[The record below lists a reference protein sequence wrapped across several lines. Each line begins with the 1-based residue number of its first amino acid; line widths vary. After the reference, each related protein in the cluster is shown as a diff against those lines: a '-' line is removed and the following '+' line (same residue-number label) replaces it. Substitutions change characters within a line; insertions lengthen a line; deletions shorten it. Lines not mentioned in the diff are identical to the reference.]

1 MIEEGDRMLEGEKV
15 EFKREY
21 TENIKKAVIAFANTE
36 GGSIYIGIEDDS
48 SVIGIDD
55 ADDVQKRVISL
66 CKDGIQPDIMMFL
79 SCDTIMIEEK
89 TVLRVQVQRGTAR
102 PYYLRGK
109 GVRPEGVF
117 VRRGSVSIPASYGQI
132 LKMIRESGNYH
143 YEQERS
149 MEQELTFKEAEGI
162 FTEAGITFGDSQKR
176 SLGII
181 SRDGLYTNLGLLLS
195 DQCTH
200 TVKAAIFS
208 GGSHEVFRNRRE
220 FSGSLLGQVGQLVE
234 YLDFYNELRS
244 EIRGMKRIDSRS
256 YPPESVREVIFNAAV
271 HRDYAFSGST
281 LVKLYDDRLEVLS
294 LGGLT
299 EGITYD
305 DMMLGASIQRNPKLA
320 EVFFRLHYIEAFG
333 TGVQRIF
340 SDYEKAET
348 KPKFLVSDNAFKVIL
363 PNLNYGLKVEHVS
376 AVREQVDRYLQS
388 DGLSDLERV
397 RRAIASGMS
406 SRRELQ
412 DEMGFSLT
420 KMINILRQLLDE
432 GAIARSGQ
440 GKNTRYH
447 VK

>member
-1 MIEEGDRMLEGEKV
+1 MLEGEKA

-21 TENIKKAVIAFANTE
+21 TETIKKTVCAFANTE
-36 GGSIYIGIEDDS
+36 GGCIYIGIEDDG
-48 SVIGIDD
+48 SVVGVAN

-66 CKDGIQPDIMMFL
+66 CRDGIQPDVMMFL
-79 SCDTIMIEEK
+79 SCDTIMMEGKNI
-89 TVLRVQVQRGTAR
+89 VRVYVQRGTEC

-109 GVRPEGVF
+109 GIRPEGVF
-117 VRRGSVSIPASYGQI
+117 VRRGSVSIPASVGQI

-149 MEQELTFKEAEGI
+149 MEQDLTFKEAERI
-162 FTEAGITFGDSQKR
+162 FAEAGITFGDAQKR
-176 SLGII
+176 TLGII
-181 SRDGLYTNLGLLLS
+181 SHDGLYTNLGMLLS

-220 FSGSLLGQVGQLVE
+220 FSGSLLSQVEQLIE

-244 EIRGMKRIDSRS
+244 EIRGMKRIDSRG

-299 EGITYD
+299 EGITYH
-305 DMMLGASIQRNPKLA
+305 DMMLGASIQRNPRLA
-320 EVFFRLHYIEAFG
+320 EVFYRLHYIEAFG
-333 TGVQRIF
+333 TGVQRII
-340 SDYEKAET
+340 SDYEKTEA
-348 KPKFLVSDNAFKVIL
+348 KPEFLVSDNAFKVVL
-363 PNLNYGLKVEHVS
+363 PNLNYGRRDGDAS
-376 AVREQVDRYLQS
+376 AVKEPVDRYSQADGPS
-388 DGLSDLERV
+388 DVERV

-412 DEMGFSLT
+412 AEMGFSLT

-432 GAIARSGQ
+432 GAIARTGQ

-447 VK
+447 AK

>member
-1 MIEEGDRMLEGEKV
+1 MLEGEKV

-21 TENIKKAVIAFANTE
+21 AETIKKTVIAFANTD
-36 GGSIYIGIEDDS
+36 GGCIYIGIEDDG
-48 SVIGIDD
+48 SVVGIND

-66 CKDGIQPDIMMFL
+66 CRDGIQPDVMMFL
-79 SCDTIMIEEK
+79 SCDTIMLEEK
-89 TVLRVQVQRGTAR
+89 TVLRVQVQRGTEC
-102 PYYLRGK
+102 PYYLREK

-117 VRRGSVSIPASYGQI
+117 VRRGSVSIPASFGQI

-143 YEQERS
+143 YEMERS
-149 MEQELTFKEAEGI
+149 IEQDLTFEEAERI
-162 FTEAGITFGDSQKR
+162 FTEAGIPFGDSQKL

-208 GGSHEVFRNRRE
+208 GGNSEVFRNRRE

-244 EIRGMKRIDSRS
+244 EISGMKRIDSRS
-256 YPPESVREVIFNAAV
+256 YPPESVREVVFNAAV

-281 LVKLYDDRLEVLS
+281 LVKLYDNRLEVLS

-299 EGITYD
+299 EGITYR
-305 DMMLGASIQRNPKLA
+305 DMMLGASIQRNSKLA
-320 EVFFRLHYIEAFG
+320 EIFYRLHYIEAYG
-333 TGVQRIF
+333 TGVHRII
-340 SDYEKAET
+340 SDYEKAEA
-348 KPKFLVSDNAFKVIL
+348 KPEFLVSDNAFKVIL
-363 PNLNYGLKVEHVS
+363 PNLNYGLKNERVY
-376 AVREQVDRYLQS
+376 AVREQVDRYSKS
-388 DGLSDLERV
+388 DDLSDVERV

-412 DEMGFSLT
+412 TEMGFSLT

-440 GKNTRYH
+440 GKNTRYR
-447 VK
+447 VKEIR